1 MLRLINNYKN
11 FIIALGVLLLVIGT
25 WLFFNG
31 KKIDK
36 EPDRAELVIS
46 DEFVINIGVHHE

>member
-1 MLRLINNYKN
+1 MLRQINNYKN
-11 FIIALGVLLLVIGT
+11 FIIAIGVLLLVIGT